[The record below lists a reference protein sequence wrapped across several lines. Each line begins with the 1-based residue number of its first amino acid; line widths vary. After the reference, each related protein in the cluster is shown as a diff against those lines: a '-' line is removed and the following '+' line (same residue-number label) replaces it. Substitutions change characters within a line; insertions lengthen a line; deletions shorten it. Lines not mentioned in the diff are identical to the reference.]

1 MSESWPAIRRP
12 LNGTLN
18 EDAGTTMGNTV
29 TMTDEH
35 IFVAKGI
42 DGTMAC
48 GLKLLLVTLEEERPP
63 TL

>member
-1 MSESWPAIRRP
+1 MSDCWPAIRRP
-12 LNGTLN
+12 LNGALN

-29 TMTDEH
+29 TMTDED
-35 IFVAKGI
+35 VVTAKGI

-48 GLKLLLVTLEEERPP
+48 GLELLLIALEEERSP